1 MKILKVRKSK
11 FWVPPINIIC
21 QRLGA
26 EWDRKSNLGWI
37 GRIDTGGRY
46 EL

>member
-11 FWVPPINIIC
+11 VWFPPLNMTC
-21 QRLGA
+21 QCLGA
-26 EWDRKSNLGWI
+26 EWDRKSNLGWL
-37 GRIDTGGRY
+37 GRIDAGGRY

>member
-1 MKILKVRKSK
+1 MKTFDVIKSK
-11 FWVPPINIIC
+11 IWMPPINITC
-21 QRLGA
+21 QCFGT
-26 EWDRKSNLGWI
+26 EWDRKSNLGWM